1 MKFEHG
7 YANIAEK
14 LKLPGCDDPKLDNMM
29 LVKDWLTDN
38 ENGRWLLVLDNVD
51 DESLFSAMSN
61 ARTTSNHYEQQPLVT
76 FLPQTSRGFILV
88 TSRNREA
95 ALQLVEDG
103 NCLVDVCEMTMPE
116 ALTLLRRK
124 VFEDKSSDEVAVDL
138 VNALMRIPLAIT
150 QAASYIST
158 IRTTIVNYLN
168 LFRKNQMTYLA
179 IERPD
184 DRRVNVTETAS
195 NSAIKTWSISF
206 DYIRKHAPLAGDLLC
221 LMSLLFWQRIPLNYL
236 LSEWDHEDLE
246 KALRPL
252 LAFSLIDGDDDWDAF
267 NIHQL
272 VSLAT
277 RWWLKDRN
285 NLQFWEENSLWTVVN
300 AFPGSEQANWEKC
313 ESLLPHAEQVL
324 QYDFSVADL
333 SRGRASLLVDT
344 ALYLLSQGSYNDP
357 TKRLEDAHKTLVQS
371 HGDNFMQNR
380 LIYSVVSGLI
390 RGYLV
395 IGKYQDAEGIARQS
409 LEAAEAAFGGDDPRT
424 LNLLCEIGKS
434 RCQQGD
440 YVEAETIARQGLE
453 IEESAST
460 KDVHQGQDFLALLGM
475 ALKGQGK
482 LTAAESAYRDL
493 IDRKVV
499 TGESLNA
506 DTLVLAHDTAMIL
519 ADLGK
524 FDEAEKMERDN
535 WRGLC
540 KLYDKEHPEAAFA
553 LSCLA
558 SILRIKGDLEA
569 ASAYN
574 SEALSQLQ
582 SKLDQDHPYVLAA
595 SHEAAT
601 ILASQGFNIQAR
613 ERLRDVV
620 DVRARVLGPLHP
632 DTLFSMS
639 ALGTSYYREGDHVSA
654 EDLLRR
660 VMRDQEKLFGK
671 HYHARL
677 FSAVSLTR
685 ALTAQGKLDH
695 AEVLGRSTLE
705 QCEHGLGECHPHT
718 LRCHLS
724 LFEVLVERKLYSQA
738 AIVINLGLDR
748 LKKSSYRLEVLT
760 PMCDAADLIC
770 KHIPLNEALELK
782 SRVVEV
788 HQRDYGEFSQ
798 LTMQAV
804 FKFAWLLAKSCRYR
818 EAEEEYQRLFDGRQQ
833 LLGANHPETL
843 TAFHEVAALRWK
855 QGKYMDAELAIFK
868 VFNARK
874 LSLGLTHRDTES
886 SISLLLVILS
896 EQGKF
901 RDAEALLK
909 DLQARH
915 VEDLGS
921 THPEALKA
929 GARVVDI
936 LAQQKRLDEAIGLC
950 ESLIQQHEETLGPD
964 DHSTMA
970 MMHKL
975 AHLQYRHG
983 KIPLAESLCRDILS
997 RLGKTEVRT
1006 SPSAFALEVT
1016 HSLAVCIHINGRWRA
1031 AELLYR
1037 HCAEQHRKRVGGTSI
1052 EYLRSL
1058 GDVSKALLQRQKL
1071 AEAEKNSRD
1080 VISGLTRTVGTTH
1093 RETLTQNLTLT
1104 KILHEQGRDIEAED
1118 LGWRVLQTLQERQ
1131 EDVDSL
1137 PMMVILQSLVLARAG
1152 QGKDIPGCIM
1162 TAREVLLT
1170 LIATLG
1176 PAAVDTLA
1184 SGYLLGQLLAKVKKL
1199 YETEVVLRGT
1209 LMRRD
1214 ALLGPEHPGTAPIRC
1229 LYILTLL
1236 GAWQGSQVRQRS
1248 HEPG

>member
-1 MKFEHG
+1 M
-7 YANIAEK
+7 I
-14 LKLPGCDDPKLDNMM
+14 
-29 LVKDWLTDN
+29 LVKDWLTND

-51 DESLFSAMSN
+51 DENVFSTMST
-61 ARTTSNHYEQQPLVT
+61 ARTTSNPHEQQPLVT

-124 VFEDKSSDEVAVDL
+124 VSKDKSSDEVATDL
-138 VNALMRIPLAIT
+138 VNALMRLPLAIT
-150 QAASYIST
+150 QAASYISVT
-158 IRTTIVNYLN
+158 GVTIVNYLN
-168 LFRKNQMTYLA
+168 RFRENQMMYLA
-179 IERPD
+179 FEKPD
-184 DRRVNVTETAS
+184 IRRVKFAETAS

-206 DYIRKHAPLAGDLLC
+206 DYIRKHVPLAEDLLC

-236 LSEWDHEDLE
+236 LSDWDHEDLE

-252 LAFSLIDGDDDWDAF
+252 LAFSLIEGDDDWDTF
-267 NIHQL
+267 SIHQL

-277 RWWLKDRN
+277 RWWLKDQN
-285 NLQFWEENSLWTVVN
+285 NLQFWEERSLWAVVN
-300 AFPGSEQANWEKC
+300 VFPGSAQANWEKC
-313 ESLLPHAEQVL
+313 ENLLPHADQVL

-333 SRGRASLLVDT
+333 STGRASLLVDT
-344 ALYLLSQGSYNDP
+344 ALYLLSQGSYIDS
-357 TKRLEDAHKTLVQS
+357 TKRLEDAHKALIQS

-380 LIYSVVSGLI
+380 SIYSVVSSLI
-390 RGYLV
+390 RGYLF
-395 IGKYQDAEGIARQS
+395 IGKYRDAEGIVRQS

-424 LNLLCEIGKS
+424 LNLLCELGRS
-434 RCQQGD
+434 RCRQGD
-440 YVEAETIARQGLE
+440 SVEAEAIARQGLE

-460 KDVHQGQDFLALLGM
+460 KDDHLGRDFLELLGA
-475 ALKGQGK
+475 ALRSQGK
-482 LTAAESAYRDL
+482 LTAAKSVYRDL
-493 IDRKVV
+493 MDRRVV
-499 TGESLNA
+499 TGENLNA
-506 DTLVLAHDTAMIL
+506 DTLAFAHNSAMIL
-519 ADLGK
+519 AELGK
-524 FDEAEKMERDN
+524 VNEAEKMGRDN
-535 WRGLC
+535 WRDLC
-540 KLYDKEHPEAAFA
+540 RLYNKEHPEAAFA

-558 SILRIKGDLEA
+558 SVLRMKGDLEA

-574 SEALSQLQ
+574 REALSQLQ

-595 SHEAAT
+595 SHNAAG
-601 ILASQGFNIQAR
+601 ILASQGFNIQGR

-620 DVRARVLGPLHP
+620 DARTRVLGPVHP

-639 ALGTSYYREGDHVSA
+639 TLGILYYREGDYASA
-654 EDLLRR
+654 EDLLSR
-660 VMRDQEKLFGK
+660 VIRSQERLFGK

-677 FSAVSLTR
+677 FSALSLTR
-685 ALTAQGKLDH
+685 TLTAQGKLDH
-695 AEVLGRSTLE
+695 AEMLGRSTLE

-724 LFEVLVERKLYSQA
+724 LHEVLVERELYSQA

-770 KHIPLNEALELK
+770 KHIPLNGALELK

-788 HQRDYGEFSQ
+788 HQREYGQLSQ

-804 FKFAWLLAKSCRYR
+804 FKFAWLLAKGRRYR
-818 EAEEEYQRLFDGRQQ
+818 EAEGEYQRLFDGRRQ

-855 QGKYMDAELAIFK
+855 QGKYMDAELAIYN

-915 VEDLGS
+915 IEDLGS

-936 LAQQKRLDEAIGLC
+936 LAQQRRLDEAVGLC
-950 ESLIQQHEETLGPD
+950 ESLIQQHEKTLGPH

-970 MMHKL
+970 MIHKL
-975 AHLQYRHG
+975 AILQYRQG
-983 KIPLAESLCRDILS
+983 NIPLFESLLRDTLS
-997 RLGKTEVRT
+997 RLQRIEVRT
-1006 SPSAFALEVT
+1006 PPTVFALEVT
-1016 HSLAVCIHINGRWRA
+1016 HDLAVCLHIKGHWLA
-1031 AELLYR
+1031 AEMLYR
-1037 HCAEQHRKRVGGTSI
+1037 QCVEQHRNRVGDTSI

-1058 GDVSKALLQRQKL
+1058 GDVSKVLLHQQKL
-1071 AEAEKNSRD
+1071 AEAQKISRE
-1080 VISGLTRTVGTTH
+1080 VVAGLTKTVGATH
-1093 RETLTQNLTLT
+1093 RETLTQESTLI
-1104 KILHEQGRDIEAED
+1104 KILHEQGQDIEAEE

-1137 PMMVILQSLVLARAG
+1137 PMMIILQRLVLARAG
-1152 QGKDIPGCIM
+1152 QGKDLPGCIM

-1184 SGYLLGQLLAKVKKL
+1184 SSYLLGQLLAKVKKL
-1199 YETEVVLRGT
+1199 YETELVLRGT

-1214 ALLGPEHPGTAPIRC
+1214 ALLGPEHPGTTPIRC

>member
-1 MKFEHG
+1 MK
-7 YANIAEK
+7 
-14 LKLPGCDDPKLDNMM
+14 
-29 LVKDWLTDN
+29 LVKDWLTDD
-38 ENGRWLLVLDNVD
+38 ENGPWLLVLDNVD
-51 DESLFSAMSN
+51 DENVFSAMST
-61 ARTTSNHYEQQPLVT
+61 ARTTSNPREQQALVT
-76 FLPQTSRGFILV
+76 FLPQTPRGFILV

-95 ALQLVEDG
+95 ALQLVEDAD
-103 NCLVDVCEMTMPE
+103 CLVDVCEMTTPE

-124 VFEDKSSDEVAVDL
+124 VSKDKSSDEVATDL
-138 VNALMRIPLAIT
+138 VNALMRLPLAIT
-150 QAASYIST
+150 QAASYISMT
-158 IRTTIVNYLN
+158 RMTIVNYLDR
-168 LFRKNQMTYLA
+168 FRKNQTMYLA
-179 IERPD
+179 HEQPD
-184 DRRVNVTETAS
+184 IRRLKVTETAS

-206 DYIRKHAPLAGDLLC
+206 DYIRKHAPLAEDLLC

-236 LSEWDHEDLE
+236 LSDWDHEDLE

-252 LAFSLIDGDDDWDAF
+252 LAFSLIEGDDDWDAF
-267 NIHQL
+267 SIHQL

-277 RWWLKDRN
+277 RWWLKDRK

-300 AFPGSEQANWEKC
+300 VFPGSEQANWEKC
-313 ESLLPHAEQVL
+313 EILLPHAEQVL

-333 SRGRASLLVDT
+333 SRGRASLLVGT

-357 TKRLEDAHKTLVQS
+357 TKRLEDAHKALIQS

-380 LIYSVVSGLI
+380 SIYSVVSGLI
-390 RGYLV
+390 RGYMI

-409 LEAAEAAFGGDDPRT
+409 LEAAEAAFGSDDPRT
-424 LNLLCEIGKS
+424 LNLLCELGKS
-434 RCQQGD
+434 RYHQGD
-440 YVEAETIARQGLE
+440 YVEAETIARQGL
-453 IEESAST
+453 IIGESAST
-460 KDVHQGQDFLALLGM
+460 KGDHQGQDFLASLGI
-475 ALKGQGK
+475 ALKSQGK

-493 IDRKVV
+493 MDRRVV
-499 TGESLNA
+499 TGKSLNA
-506 DTLVLAHDTAMIL
+506 DTLVLAHNLAMIL
-519 ADLGK
+519 AELGK
-524 FDEAEKMERDN
+524 VNEAEKMERDN
-535 WRGLC
+535 WRDLC
-540 KLYDKEHPEAAFA
+540 RLYNKEHPEAAFA
-553 LSCLA
+553 LSSLA
-558 SILRIKGDLEA
+558 TILRMKGDLEA

-574 SEALSQLQ
+574 REALSQLQ

-595 SHEAAT
+595 SHNAAE
-601 ILASQGFNIQAR
+601 ILASQGFNSQGR

-620 DVRARVLGPLHP
+620 DARARVLGPLHP

-639 ALGTSYYREGDHVSA
+639 LLGTLYCREGDYASA
-654 EDLLRR
+654 EDLLSR
-660 VMRDQEKLFGK
+660 VMRDQEKTFGK

-724 LFEVLVERKLYSQA
+724 LLEVLVVRELYSQA
-738 AIVINLGLDR
+738 AIVISLGLDR
-748 LKKSSYRLEVLT
+748 LKESSYRLEVLT

-770 KHIPLNEALELK
+770 KHIPLNEALGLK
-782 SRVVEV
+782 SRVAEV
-788 HQRDYGEFSQ
+788 HQREYGELSQ

-804 FKFAWLLAKSCRYR
+804 FKFAWLLAKGRRYR
-818 EAEEEYQRLFDGRQQ
+818 EAEGEYQRLFNGRQQ

-843 TAFHEVAALRWK
+843 TAFHHVAFLRWK
-855 QGKYMDAELAIFK
+855 QGKQVDAELAAFEVFK
-868 VFNARK
+868 ARRS
-874 LSLGLTHRDTES
+874 SLGLAHRDTES
-886 SISLLLVILS
+886 SISLLLTILS
-896 EQGKF
+896 EQKKV
-901 RDAEALLK
+901 REAEALLK
-909 DLQARH
+909 ELQACH
-915 VEDLGS
+915 IENFGS
-921 THPEALKA
+921 MHPEALKA

-936 LAQQKRLDEAIGLC
+936 LAQQMQLDEAISLC
-950 ESLIQQHEETLGPD
+950 VSLLEQHKTALGPD

-970 MMHKL
+970 MMRKL

-983 KIPLAESLCRDILS
+983 NIPLAESLWRDILS
-997 RLGKTEVRT
+997 RLGKIEVRT

-1016 HSLAVCIHINGRWRA
+1016 HDLAVCLHIKGRWRA
-1031 AELLYR
+1031 AELLYQ
-1037 HCAEQHRKRVGGTSI
+1037 HCVEQHRKRVGGTSI

-1058 GDVSKALLQRQKL
+1058 GDVSKALLHRQKL
-1071 AEAEKNSRD
+1071 AEAEKISRE
-1080 VISGLTRTVGTTH
+1080 VIAGLTRTVGATH
-1093 RETLTQNLTLT
+1093 RETLTQKSTLT

-1137 PMMVILQSLVLARAG
+1137 PIMIILQRLVLARAG
-1152 QGKDIPGCIM
+1152 QGTDILGCIM

-1176 PAAVDTLA
+1176 PAAIDTLA
-1184 SGYLLGQLLAKVKKL
+1184 SSYVLGQVLAKVKKL
-1199 YETEVVLRGT
+1199 YETELVLRGT
-1209 LMRRD
+1209 LIRRD

-1236 GAWQGSQVRQRS
+1236 GAWQGSQVRRRS